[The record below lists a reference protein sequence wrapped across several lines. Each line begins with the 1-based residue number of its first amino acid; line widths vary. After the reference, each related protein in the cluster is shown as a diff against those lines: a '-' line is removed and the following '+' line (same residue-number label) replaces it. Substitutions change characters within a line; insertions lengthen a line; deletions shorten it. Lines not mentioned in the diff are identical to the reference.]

1 MAHQN
6 THQHLEIFDGDRAV
20 TSADVNTSTDLDE
33 PARAT
38 LQAKSGHIPH
48 GSRASL
54 VDAVLDLPEVQRSH
68 HLEVTVPLGDAESLL
83 RLQDRCGNMTTR
95 AAGCSALVDA
105 DLSRL
110 SRHGSAA

>member
-1 MAHQN
+1 MADQN

-20 TSADVNTSTDLDE
+20 TSADVDTSTNLDE
-33 PARAT
+33 PAG

-48 GSRASL
+48 GSRASM